1 MKKMKNSNRVKQ
13 KQHKKRKFN
22 MYAWGAK
29 NRKVFAAI
37 ICFVLV
43 LGLLASLV
51 QV

>member
-1 MKKMKNSNRVKQ
+1 MKNHNRAKQ
-13 KQHKKRKFN
+13 KPYKRRQFN
-22 MYAWGAK
+22 MYAWSQK
-29 NRKVFAAI
+29 NKKVFAAI

>member
-1 MKKMKNSNRVKQ
+1 MKNSNRAKR
-13 KQHKKRKFN
+13 KSHKKHQFN

-29 NRKVFAAI
+29 NRKAFAAI
-37 ICFVLV
+37 ICFILV